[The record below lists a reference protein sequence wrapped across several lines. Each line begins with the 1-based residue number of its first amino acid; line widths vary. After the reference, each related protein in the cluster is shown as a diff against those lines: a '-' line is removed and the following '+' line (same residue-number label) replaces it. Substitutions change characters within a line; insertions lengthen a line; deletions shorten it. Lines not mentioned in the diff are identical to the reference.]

1 MDFNRRTDILQS
13 DDSIP
18 LKVPIDPAD
27 RHEQGE
33 EATNY
38 AVN

>member
-1 MDFNRRTDILQS
+1 MDFNRRTDILQT
-13 DDSIP
+13 DDNISM
-18 LKVPIDPAD
+18 KVPVDPAD